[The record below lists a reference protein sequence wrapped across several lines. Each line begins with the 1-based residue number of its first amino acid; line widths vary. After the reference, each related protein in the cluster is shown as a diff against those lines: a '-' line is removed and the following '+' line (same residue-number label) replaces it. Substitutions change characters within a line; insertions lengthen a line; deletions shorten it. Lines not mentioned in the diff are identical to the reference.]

1 LGVSSRFLL
10 QRGWRGQNQA
20 HKRIGLLHYLR
31 FRLAHLFSQF
41 REMLHCFN
49 VGSAE
54 PETKIQ
60 VILTFFIPQVILV
73 AYYHCPFTLCFV
85 TAHITNNIVSALFL
99 WIIPLVLYLM
109 IFEVLPII
117 WTA

>member
-1 LGVSSRFLL
+1 MLG
-10 QRGWRGQNQA
+10 
-20 HKRIGLLHYLR
+20 
-31 FRLAHLFSQF
+31 
-41 REMLHCFN
+41 
-49 VGSAE
+49 
-54 PETKIQ
+54 
-60 VILTFFIPQVILV
+60 
-73 AYYHCPFTLCFV
+73 V

>member
-1 LGVSSRFLL
+1 
-10 QRGWRGQNQA
+10 
-20 HKRIGLLHYLR
+20 
-31 FRLAHLFSQF
+31 
-41 REMLHCFN
+41 MLHCFN

-73 AYYHCPFTLCFV
+73 AYYHCPFTLCFSSLMLGV